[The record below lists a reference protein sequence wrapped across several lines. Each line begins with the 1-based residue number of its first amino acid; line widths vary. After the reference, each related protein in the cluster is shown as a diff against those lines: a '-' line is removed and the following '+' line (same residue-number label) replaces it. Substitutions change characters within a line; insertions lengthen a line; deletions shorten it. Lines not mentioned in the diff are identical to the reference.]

1 MITGKIKS
9 LFVFI
14 EFLHSNI
21 NNFNNYN
28 NLINELE
35 LLHKERHTLSPDNNY
50 KDKIKYNEIQ
60 AELENKFNSL
70 QNNTANLIKAKAK
83 TLNVCNFDKE
93 PNYSFNGI
101 ETDIQQLKDNFINEE
116 LAEIFKH
123 KNLYIEYRTTTH
135 KNFLSLEFFFDE
147 LDELTKSLF
156 DFFKDKEQNE
166 FEAFEKK
173 KIEINSFIE
182 PFASHEQKNNK
193 FVFATP
199 LNETKLKILEQLAD
213 KLFFQID
220 QIAGFEFKG
229 KIYTNVKQK
238 NNDSILTPENWDQ
251 YKDIFFEQRMTQ
263 YKESYTISEKLKLEL
278 ETVEKLPI
286 NKTDY
291 KILIDRYKDYLVN
304 KTKTKTKTQ
313 QTENEASDLNT
324 NPFPLVFINI
334 EVYNC
339 FLNYKKHIIDFYT
352 DYSYL
357 KKRLEKLKLMHK
369 HTDNDFMTFLL
380 NDLKFIKQKEF
391 EDYSIK
397 YESKLKSLQKSHSEQ
412 RENNF
417 NNVFESFV

>member
-21 NNFNNYN
+21 DNFNNQN
-28 NLINELE
+28 DLIKELE
-35 LLHKERHTLSPDNNY
+35 FLKAEKNKLNPKNNY
-50 KDKIKYNEIQ
+50 KDKIKFD
-60 AELENKFNSL
+60 ELQEELVSKFKIL
-70 QNNTANLIKAKAK
+70 QDNTANLIKAKAK
-83 TLNVCNFDKE
+83 ELDVCNFENE
-93 PNYSFNGI
+93 PNYSFNGV
-101 ETDIQQLKDNFINEE
+101 ETEMHNLKESFKNED
-116 LAEIFKH
+116 LVEIFKH
-123 KNLYIEYRTTTH
+123 KNQYIEYRTTTH
-135 KNFLSLEFFFDE
+135 KNFLSLGFFFDD
-147 LDELTKSLF
+147 LDEITKSIF
-156 DFFKDKEQNE
+156 DFFKENEQNE
-166 FEAFEKK
+166 FETFEKK
-173 KIEINSFIE
+173 TIEINSIVEAFSSPE
-182 PFASHEQKNNK
+182 KMNTK
-193 FVFATP
+193 FVFVTP
-199 LNETKLKILEQLAD
+199 LNKTKLKILEQLAD
-213 KLFFQID
+213 KLFFQIN
-220 QIAGFEFKG
+220 QITDFEFKG
-229 KIYTNVKQK
+229 KIYPNVKQK
-238 NNDSILTPENWDQ
+238 NNDSILTPENWEQ

-291 KILIDRYKDYLVN
+291 KILSDRYKDYLVN
-304 KTKTKTKTQ
+304 KTKPQ
-313 QTENEASDLNT
+313 QTESEASDLNT
-324 NPFPLVFINI
+324 NPFPLVFINS

-357 KKRLEKLKLMHK
+357 KKRLEKLKLIHK

-391 EDYSIK
+391 DDYSIK

-417 NNVFESFV
+417 NNVFESLI

>member
-21 NNFNNYN
+21 DNFNNQN
-28 NLINELE
+28 DLI
-35 LLHKERHTLSPDNNY
+35 KEVEFLKAEKNKLNPKNNY
-50 KDKIKYNEIQ
+50 KDKIKFD
-60 AELENKFNSL
+60 ELQEELVSKFKIL
-70 QNNTANLIKAKAK
+70 QDNTANLIKAKAK
-83 TLNVCNFDKE
+83 ELDVCNFENE
-93 PNYSFNGI
+93 PNYSFNGV
-101 ETDIQQLKDNFINEE
+101 ETEMHNLKESFKNED
-116 LAEIFKH
+116 LVEIFKH
-123 KNLYIEYRTTTH
+123 KNQYIEYRTTTH
-135 KNFLSLEFFFDE
+135 KNFLSLGFFFDD
-147 LDELTKSLF
+147 LDEITKSIF
-156 DFFKDKEQNE
+156 DFFKENEQNE
-166 FEAFEKK
+166 FETFEKK
-173 KIEINSFIE
+173 TIEINSIVEAFSSPE
-182 PFASHEQKNNK
+182 KMNTK

-199 LNETKLKILEQLAD
+199 LNKTKLKILDQLAD
-213 KLFFQID
+213 KLFFQI
-220 QIAGFEFKG
+220 EFKG
-229 KIYTNVKQK
+229 KIYPNVKQK
-238 NNDSILTPENWDQ
+238 NNDSILTPENWEQ

-291 KILIDRYKDYLVN
+291 KILSDRYKNYLVN
-304 KTKTKTKTQ
+304 KQPQ
-313 QTENEASDLNT
+313 QHEHEANDLNT
-324 NPFPLVFINI
+324 NPFPLVFINS

-357 KKRLEKLKLMHK
+357 KKRLEKLKLIHK

-391 EDYSIK
+391 DDYSIK

-417 NNVFESFV
+417 NNVFESLI